1 MVTITVKNI
10 PDELHQRIKLN
21 AQANRRSLNSEI
33 LIILQS
39 FFLAPV
45 VDREAQER
53 KLKELTDSL
62 PKVDHSLVDEFKREG
77 RS

>member
-1 MVTITVKNI
+1 MVTLTVKNI
-10 PDELHQRIKLN
+10 PDELHERLKYN
-21 AQANRRSLNSEI
+21 AERNRRSLNSEI
-33 LIILQS
+33 LIILES

-45 VDREAQER
+45 VDRAAEER
-53 KLKELTDSL
+53 KLKALTDSL